1 MTANRPASP
10 PSAPTWRGAGTPA
23 FSGALGHEA
32 PTPGVPPRSGGQPS
46 RRDGACSTPV
56 LCAMP
61 RRSRDHAREREP
73 RPEPHS
79 TNDDVARSPSLI
91 ASRSGRSHLS
101 FSWFAE
107 PGGEE
112 GGGPVGGYKVGL
124 AIPPRQGRQ
133 EPEPLPQMG
142 RIPSA

>member
-10 PSAPTWRGAGTPA
+10 PSALTWRGAGTPA

-91 ASRSGRSHLS
+91 ASRSGRSHVS

-107 PGGEE
+107 PGGE
-112 GGGPVGGYKVGL
+112 GGGGRREPTRLPYPS
-124 AIPPRQGRQ
+124 PP
-133 EPEPLPQMG
+133 PK
-142 RIPSA
+142 PSQTPHPPHHIHVTP